1 MRSQFN
7 RNLVLFWDL
16 QEKNKEYREECEFM
30 EKELANIEE
39 EKALILSNM
48 AETLAAGSD
57 AEMAIRN
64 LAGWKNASF

>member
-1 MRSQFN
+1 
-7 RNLVLFWDL
+7 
-16 QEKNKEYREECEFM
+16 M

-64 LAGWKNASF
+64 LSGWKNASF